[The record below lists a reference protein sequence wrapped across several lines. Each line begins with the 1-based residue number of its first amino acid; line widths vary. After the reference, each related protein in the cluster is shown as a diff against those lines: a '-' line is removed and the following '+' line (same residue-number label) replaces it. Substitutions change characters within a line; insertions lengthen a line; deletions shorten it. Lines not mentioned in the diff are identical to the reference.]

1 VRTAVTIAAIAL
13 ILAFVGGCG
22 CRKSPEEN
30 AEDILLKHSSSKEG
44 ISELAKKG
52 VPHLAKLLESESSRT
67 RMVAISAL
75 GEIKEDPEATKLL
88 VKATE
93 SEHDSDAYFALIA
106 LANQGAAETK
116 ALIERFLTHENPY
129 FREAACHAI
138 GVYGDKD
145 LYPLLD
151 KAMRDPM
158 PTVGSAASLVKKK
171 HGIK

>member
-1 VRTAVTIAAIAL
+1 MRAFVTAATVAL

-22 CRKSPEEN
+22 CRKSPEEK
-30 AEDILLKHSSSKEG
+30 AEDILMKEHSSKEAIG
-44 ISELAKKG
+44 ELAKRG
-52 VPHLAKLLESESSRT
+52 TPRLAKLLESKSSRT
-67 RMVAISAL
+67 RMPAITAL
-75 GEIKEDPEATKLL
+75 GEIKGDPEATKLL

-93 SEHDSDAYFALIA
+93 SEDDSDVYFALIA
-106 LANQGAAETK
+106 LANQGAAEAK
-116 ALIERFLTHENPY
+116 ALIERFITHENPY

-151 KAMRDPM
+151 KAMRDPI
-158 PTVGSAASLVKKK
+158 PTVGSAASLVRKK

>member
-1 VRTAVTIAAIAL
+1 MRALVTIVSIAL

-22 CRKSPEEN
+22 CRKSREEK
-30 AEDILLKHSSSKEG
+30 AEDILLKHSSSKEE

-52 VPHLAKLLESESSRT
+52 VSHLAKLLESKSSRT
-67 RMVAISAL
+67 RMAAITAL
-75 GEIKEDPEATKLL
+75 GEIKDNPEATRLL

-93 SEHDSDAYFALIA
+93 SENDSDVYFALIA
-106 LANQGAAETK
+106 LANQGAAEAK
-116 ALIERFLTHENPY
+116 ALIERFFTHENPY

-151 KAMRDPM
+151 KAMRDPV

>member
-1 VRTAVTIAAIAL
+1 VRALVTVVAVAL

-22 CRKSPEEN
+22 CRKSPEEK

-52 VPHLAKLLESESSRT
+52 VSRLAELLESESSRI

-75 GEIKEDPEATKLL
+75 GEIKDDPEATKLL
-88 VKATE
+88 VTMTE
-93 SEHDSDAYFALIA
+93 SEHDSDVYFAIIA

-116 ALIERFLTHENPY
+116 ALIERFFTHENPY

-145 LYPLLD
+145 LYPLLG
-151 KAMRDPM
+151 KAMRDPI